1 MEHDQL
7 CEYSRIPEAVPSC
20 QCALIAA
27 VVKRERLIYQTTWAA
42 NLPKIE
48 KRNYDQG
55 FHDGSQR

>member
-1 MEHDQL
+1 MSHDDL
-7 CEYSRIPEAVPSC
+7 CRADDDKHEC
-20 QCALIAA
+20 QCALIAE